1 MSIEKAVVP
10 VGGLGT
16 RLLPATKSQPKE
28 MLPVGRKPAVQYVVE
43 ELAQQ
48 GIRDILFVTG
58 WKKRAIEDHFDD
70 SPELVKRLTGQ
81 DKKELLHALDY
92 GVDHLSFYY
101 TRQKDPR
108 GLGDA
113 VRYAERFV
121 NNEPFVVAL
130 GDAILRD
137 SGTSNLVQ
145 QLIEVH
151 QRHRCSATI
160 AVAEVGP
167 EELGL
172 YGVVK
177 PKFTTDLSSGDF
189 EMDDVVEKPSPADA
203 PSPYAIAARYVF
215 SPIIFRAIDQ
225 TTVIHG
231 EVGLSHAIRVLIGMG
246 EPVRCVKLAK
256 NEKRYDIG
264 NHESYFRAFV
274 DFALRD
280 EEYGPALRAY
290 LKEELARLDGQA

>member
-70 SPELVKRLTGQ
+70 SPELVKRLTGK
-81 DKKELLHALDY
+81 DKKELLDALDY
-92 GVDHLSFYY
+92 GVDHLNLYY

-113 VRYAERFV
+113 IRYAERFV

-130 GDAILRD
+130 GDAIIR
-137 SGTSNLVQ
+137 SSPPPNLVQ
-145 QLIEVH
+145 RLMDVH
-151 QRHRCSATI
+151 QRYPCSATI
-160 AVAEVGP
+160 AVAEVGLD
-167 EELGL
+167 ELHH

-177 PKFTTDLSSGDF
+177 PTSGIDLSSEEF
-189 EMDDVVEKPSPADA
+189 EMDDVVEKPSPAYA
-203 PSPYAIAARYVF
+203 PSSYAIAARYVF

-225 TTVIHG
+225 TAVMHG
-231 EVGLSHAIRVLIGMG
+231 EVGLSHAIRVLIRMG
-246 EPVRCVKLAK
+246 ESVRCVKLT
-256 NEKRYDIG
+256 NSEKRYDIG

-280 EEYGPALRAY
+280 KKYGPALRAY
-290 LKEELARLDGQA
+290 LKEELARLEGT

>member
-28 MLPVGRKPAVQYVVE
+28 MLPVGRKPTVQYVVE
-43 ELAQQ
+43 ELARQ
-48 GIRDILFVTG
+48 GVQDILFVTG

-70 SPELVKRLTGQ
+70 SPELVKRLTGK
-81 DKKELLHALDY
+81 DKKELLDALDY
-92 GVDHLSFYY
+92 GADHLTFYY

-113 VRYAERFV
+113 IRYAEHFV
-121 NNEPFVVAL
+121 NNESFVVAL

-137 SGTSNLVQ
+137 SGAPSLIQRLV
-145 QLIEVH
+145 EVH
-151 QRHRCSATI
+151 ESHRCSATI

-167 EELGL
+167 DELPL

-177 PKFTTDLSSGDF
+177 PKAGANMLSGDF
-189 EMDDVVEKPSPADA
+189 EIDDVVEKPSPSDA

-225 TTVIHG
+225 TAVAHG

-246 EPVRCVKLAK
+246 EPVRCVKLTK

-264 NHESYFRAFV
+264 IHESYFKAFM

-280 EEYGPALRAY
+280 EKHGPALRSY
-290 LKEELARLDGQA
+290 LKEELARLDGRT